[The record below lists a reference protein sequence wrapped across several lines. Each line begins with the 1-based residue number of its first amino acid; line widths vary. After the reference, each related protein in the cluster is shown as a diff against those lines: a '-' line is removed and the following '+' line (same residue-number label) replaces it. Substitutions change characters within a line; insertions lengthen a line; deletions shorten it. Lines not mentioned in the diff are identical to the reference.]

1 MTFLIKN
8 LQVQFGLQFKMKRKY
23 ISSLIIAEANLT
35 YNNIFYCVFF
45 LNILYQKSM
54 DQRLKIKEAKAAF
67 LFSKINTLNSS
78 NPKCQL
84 KISSHPLI
92 MLKHDIQQ
100 YFFAVTSVSK
110 H

>member
-45 LNILYQKSM
+45 LEYSLPEEYGP
-54 DQRLKIKEAKAAF
+54 KIKKKR
-67 LFSKINTLNSS
+67 SQSS
-78 NPKCQL
+78 IFVL
-84 KISSHPLI
+84 
-92 MLKHDIQQ
+92 
-100 YFFAVTSVSK
+100 
-110 H
+110 